1 MSRKINFRENNLS
14 MDCAEAMGKWKEQLD
29 DVFVA
34 TGLNPT
40 IEKPEGSLEGQ
51 LKKVNDEV
59 AVLEKSIKERETISN
74 IAEGNR
80 SPADRNALKALASA
94 SKMANDLSELKKERI
109 RLDNKIVDLNRSCK
123 EIDVFVDETV
133 DVELYDVYRGKRK
146 ESADDRAKQIKEGL
160 KEIGKKLNVGIS
172 LIAASLK
179 ANLAEEGRRYST
191 TVSNALKKIVR
202 ITKAVEQSKT
212 LAEDFGTTLVISDE
226 EALAALLAGIRAKDG
241 VGNVPQTAQA
251 LIDAASITPTTFE
264 VLREKLTMLL
274 QGVSVRDRVSVGKGE
289 EEDDGSAFKASTTTQ
304 PVSTEMEQKIA
315 QLETRVKELSVQ
327 NEKHTTLLA
336 TANFAARGGSTG
348 QHHYQAYAATN
359 TTQQQSPWRP
369 GAGGGAGGKGGNAYG
384 GGGGGGQRGICYDFQ
399 KGKCDRGDSC
409 RFEHVMGAKKPVC
422 QYDGTCTSRFC
433 KYDHP
438 NGKARSSTPLTGGK
452 RKP

>member
-1 MSRKINFRENNLS
+1 MSTKINFGEENLS
-14 MDCAEAMGKWKEQLD
+14 LKCAERMGKWREQLTNK
-29 DVFVA
+29 FVA
-34 TGLNPT
+34 LGLNPT
-40 IEKPEGSLEGQ
+40 IDNPDGSLEGQ

-74 IAEGNR
+74 IAEGSR
-80 SPADRNALKALASA
+80 SPADRNTLKASSA
-94 SKMANDLSELKKERI
+94 SKMTNELSELKKERI
-109 RLDNKIVDLNRSCK
+109 RLDNKIVEQNRSCSA
-123 EIDVFVDETV
+123 IDDFVEATVET
-133 DVELYDVYRGKRK
+133 DLYDAYRGKR
-146 ESADDRAKQIKEGL
+146 DDHEGDRVRQIKEGL
-160 KEIGKKLNVGIS
+160 KELVQKLNVGIP

-179 ANLAEEGRRYST
+179 AKLAGEGNKFST
-191 TVSNALKKIVR
+191 TVSNALEKIGR
-202 ITKAVEQSKT
+202 IKRAIEQSQAVAK
-212 LAEDFGTTLVISDE
+212 EFGTDDMIISDG
-226 EALAALLAGIRAKDG
+226 EALAVLVAGVRSKDG
-241 VGNVPQTAQA
+241 VGNVPQTAQT
-251 LIDAASITPTTFE
+251 LIDDATIHPTTFK
-264 VLREKLTMLL
+264 VLSEKLITLL
-274 QGVSVRDRVSVGKGE
+274 KGVTVRDRVSMGKQE

-348 QHHYQAYAATN
+348 QQQYQAYAATN

-369 GAGGGAGGKGGNAYG
+369 GAGGGAGGKGGHAYG